1 MLEMCSCNL
10 TLDIWSTRCMHA
22 YLGISVHFITD
33 DWRLLTYSPACSKLS
48 GSHTADN
55 ILSEY
60 ESITM
65 KYNLT
70 SKVFKVVTDNTS
82 NMCAAFEAGV
92 CRPGFEE
99 IDDDDEFLDIDA
111 DSQSHTS
118 DDEFSIQQLDEVLK
132 DILVGPEGLACVA
145 HTLQLCIKD
154 GLKPAA
160 ALLSTI
166 QKAAKLVNHMS
177 FKTAFS
183 RPVRSRF
190 SRITTSLRST
200 SKSLLTILTWLFQ
213 RVSFPLTRVFP
224 KRVSIFSVAKVD
236 FLTW

>member
-1 MLEMCSCNL
+1 
-10 TLDIWSTRCMHA
+10 
-22 YLGISVHFITD
+22 
-33 DWRLLTYSPACSKLS
+33 
-48 GSHTADN
+48 
-55 ILSEY
+55 
-60 ESITM
+60 M

-111 DSQSHTS
+111 DSESHTS
-118 DDEFSIQQLDEVLK
+118 DDEFSVQQLDEVLK

-190 SRITTSLRST
+190 SRITTSLRSINCCNVPYCNT
-200 SKSLLTILTWLFQ
+200 TITLKDVSCLSSTMSRNQPWQLKRLKPSLG
-213 RVSFPLTRVFP
+213 RPL
-224 KRVSIFSVAKVD
+224 
-236 FLTW
+236 